1 MKNCLIVADVVVNL
15 ITSIT
20 FSPLTIQLLEKTVE
34 KKSNLLSNKDFC

>member
-20 FSPLTIQLLEKTVE
+20 FSPLIIQLLEKTVE